1 MPATRPGPD
10 DRQAG
15 IHAQV
20 PIESLASQHFRNEQT
35 KPCGQPKPRA
45 ARSRVGSSVTPARW
59 CERPAGWTRV
69 ATGPPAR
76 PAGFTQH
83 TSRTLEKAQRGFPG
97 TGGRPRGSS
106 QRAPDTSS
114 HHPHL
119 LPSGWT
125 LRPPAAVGGSGR
137 VVTGLP
143 AAHRHRGGRRG
154 PATPQ
159 ALSTPRGSEGSP
171 KVLSPTQPPTGE
183 APTRRWKHAG
193 TAARTGPAPA
203 SSPSALRT
211 SVSTGTG
218 CTPRKR
224 VRPPRRLRGPVHPR
238 HRGGSGLRGCGSGRR
253 CTPAAATVPLSRE
266 LPGQEQGHA
275 VPQAAPSK
283 ADERL
288 RFAPPLLR
296 HLRSPGSS
304 PVPTGT
310 CSGHD
315 SCFNW

>member
-69 ATGPPAR
+69 ATGPPTR

-106 QRAPDTSS
+106 QRAPGTSS

-211 SVSTGTG
+211 SVSTGTEARE
-218 CTPRKR
+218 TPSP
-224 VRPPRRLRGPVHPR
+224 PPRASPPQTQGRLRAPRLWLWQTLHPSSG
-238 HRGGSGLRGCGSGRR
+238 HRAS
-253 CTPAAATVPLSRE
+253 VPRA
-266 LPGQEQGHA
+266 PGAGA
-275 VPQAAPSK
+275 GT
-283 ADERL
+283 R
-288 RFAPPLLR
+288 
-296 HLRSPGSS
+296 RSPGG
-304 PVPTGT
+304 PLE
-310 CSGHD
+310 SGRAPPFRPATPPAPAQPRELARPHGHLQRP
-315 SCFNW
+315 